1 MVEHLYNVK
10 VERTVHQELTVEV
23 QAENED
29 QARRYAADDL
39 KKYRTWNENGRVFDI
54 DFVDSEFE
62 IKSVELRP

>member
-10 VERTVHQELTVEV
+10 VERTVHQKLTVEV